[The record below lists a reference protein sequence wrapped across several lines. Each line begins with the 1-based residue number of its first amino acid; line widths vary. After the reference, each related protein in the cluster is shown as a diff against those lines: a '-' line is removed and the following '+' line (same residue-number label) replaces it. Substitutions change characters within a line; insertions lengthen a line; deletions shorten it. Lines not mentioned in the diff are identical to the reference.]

1 VLFSTRQSR
10 IYVTSTKTDLLGG
23 NNKARAVDY
32 HNTTDFVEEI
42 GARLFETSSKDDSGI
57 ESLFSAIVTDYLE
70 TCRSRPD
77 LLDLQTVA
85 LQGKTRRQSA
95 CCAKGR

>member
-1 VLFSTRQSR
+1 MHLVVLPVLQ
-10 IYVTSTKTDLLGG
+10 
-23 NNKARAVDY
+23 
-32 HNTTDFVEEI
+32 
-42 GARLFETSSKDDSGI
+42 TSSKDDSGI

-70 TCRSRPD
+70 TCRRRPD

-85 LQGKTRRQSA
+85 LQGKTKRQSA

>member
-1 VLFSTRQSR
+1 MHLLYLLHLLHLIHLVILAVLQ
-10 IYVTSTKTDLLGG
+10 
-23 NNKARAVDY
+23 
-32 HNTTDFVEEI
+32 
-42 GARLFETSSKDDSGI
+42 TSSKDDSGI

-70 TCRSRPD
+70 TCRRRPD